1 MSFSQATIEQVR
13 PPRIWLGQ
21 VYLSWSASSPA
32 GTWFQIYINQQLA
45 WSGQRCWAWVPL
57 PSGPVRIDIGSVETG
72 EEQTGFTQSLPSA
85 PSRRAKL
92 SWQSG
97 TYKGIDLTGFR
108 VYGEPSPSAGVDFT
122 TPLSDITAYPA
133 GILTD
138 GFGLGVFN
146 EGCWGQAAG
155 NYSWTSDS
163 LSSGTWQFAIVPY
176 DKAGNEGSPQT
187 TAVVISSPPRSPAPF
202 AGSSTRLAYS
212 LLAFGDTEFGQ
223 GGFGLPQAV
232 LIWNPSP
239 G

>member
-1 MSFSQATIEQVR
+1 MSFSQATIEQVF
-13 PPRIWLGQ
+13 PPRIWWGQ
-21 VYLSWSASSPA
+21 VYLSWSASRPA

-57 PSGPVRIDIGSVETG
+57 PSGPVRIDIGSVDTG
-72 EEQTGFTQSLPSA
+72 EEQTSFTQSLPSA

-97 TYKGIDLTGFR
+97 TYKAIDLAGFR

-138 GFGLGVFN
+138 GFGLGGFS
-146 EGCWGQAAG
+146 EGGWGQAASS
-155 NYSWTSDS
+155 YAWTSGP
-163 LSSGTWQFAIVPY
+163 LSSGTWHFAIVPY

-187 TAVVISSPPRSPAPF
+187 TTVVISSPPRSPAPF
-202 AGSSTRLAYS
+202 AGSPSQLGNS
-212 LLAFGDTEFGQ
+212 LLAYGETPFGQ

-232 LIWNPSP
+232 LIWKPSP